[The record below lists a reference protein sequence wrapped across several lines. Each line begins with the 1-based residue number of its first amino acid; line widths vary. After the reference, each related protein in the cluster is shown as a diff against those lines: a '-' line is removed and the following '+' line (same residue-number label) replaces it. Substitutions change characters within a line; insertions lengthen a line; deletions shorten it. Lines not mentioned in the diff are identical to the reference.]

1 MLDRNLSKLIR
12 KDFQIGND
20 EIEYTEAK
28 EQFRLNEFELEQ
40 IRHRELEFTV
50 NSSIKADNYK
60 KKGCI
65 VVKLHSYIHS
75 EEYKICTY
83 TVLIDDIERII
94 KLKNISRENMDKDI
108 KKEYKEKIHN
118 LENMIKSLEKE
129 KIDLQNKNTELE
141 YNLKMAQEEARASH
155 QPWKNTISA
164 CFKYI
169 FEVAEKGDIIPFT
182 KTNPPENPNEKGV
195 KIDILKE
202 EIQSRMDG
210 KEPITT
216 VVSLLRE
223 AIPTHLRNPR
233 GRSHKSQM

>member
-1 MLDRNLSKLIR
+1 MMLDRNLSKLIR

-28 EQFRLNEFELEQ
+28 EQFSLNEFELEQ

-75 EEYKICTY
+75 EEYKIYTY
-83 TVLIDDIERII
+83 TVLIDDLKRII
-94 KLKNISRENMDKDI
+94 KLKNLSRENMDKDI
-108 KKEYKEKIHN
+108 KKEYEEKIHN

-141 YNLKMAQEEARASH
+141 YNLKMAQEESRASH

-169 FEVAEKGDIIPFT
+169 LEVAEKGDIVPFT
-182 KTNPPENPNEKGV
+182 KTNTSENPNEKGV

-202 EIQSRMDG
+202 KIKLRMNG
-210 KEPITT
+210 EEPITT
-216 VVSLLRE
+216 VVNLLKD
-223 AIPTHLRNPR
+223 AIPPHLRNPR
-233 GRSHKSQM
+233 GRSHKS